1 MAELISTAS
10 VVQQI
15 EPIVDTEL
23 NRLCALAPRPRTIEE
38 TGLSGN
44 FVNELIAKHLYD
56 GGTMVVRDLVQR
68 SALAGPVVEEIL
80 LILRKEACVEVRG
93 EDAGAL
99 RYALTGAGRAFALEA
114 SMREGYLGP
123 APVPLDKYCEVLQS
137 QSVHMHQVTR
147 EEMRE
152 TFKSIVIDTDLLDA
166 LGAAMHSGRAIF
178 LYGPPGSGKTFMG
191 QRLAKVFNDTV
202 LIPYAIAVGD
212 TAVQLYDPVIHQPVP
227 GPDVKAQLAL
237 DAGFDPRFVRC
248 ERPDV
253 VTGGE
258 LTLDMLEVSYDPAK
272 RLHQAPLQLKASNG
286 VYMIDDLG
294 RQRVSPTDLLN
305 RWIVPLENKVD
316 FMSLASGKRFPVP
329 FDVVL
334 IFSTNINPM
343 DLADEAFLRR
353 IGHKIGF
360 GYLDEEKFTAIW
372 RQVCDERNIE
382 FDQHL
387 LDFTLANLYRAA
399 NRPMLPCQPRDLLGM
414 ALDRSRYLG
423 GDAGITADSLESA
436 WRNYFVNLDVDP
448 L

>member
-1 MAELISTAS
+1 VVEFLSTAS
-10 VVQQI
+10 LVKQT
-15 EPIVDTEL
+15 EPFGDTEL
-23 NRLCALAPRPRTIEE
+23 NRLSALASRPRTIEE
-38 TGLSGN
+38 TGLSVN

-68 SALAGPVVEEIL
+68 SALSGPVVEQSL
-80 LILRKEACVEVRG
+80 LRLRKEACVEVRG
-93 EDAGAL
+93 EESGAL
-99 RYALTGAGRAFALEA
+99 RYALTGAGRAFALES

-123 APVPLDKYCEVLQS
+123 APVPLEKYCKVLQA
-137 QSVHMHQVTR
+137 QSVHGHEVTR

-152 TFKSIVIDTDLLDA
+152 TFKDIVIGPDLLDA

-202 LIPYAIAVGD
+202 LIPYAIAIGD

-227 GPDVKAQLAL
+227 GPDAKAQLAL
-237 DAGFDPRFVRC
+237 ETGYDPRFVRC

-286 VYMIDDLG
+286 IYMIDDLG

-305 RWIVPLENKVD
+305 RWIVPLENKSD

-334 IFSTNINPM
+334 IFSTNLNPIE
-343 DLADEAFLRR
+343 LADEAFLRR
-353 IGHKIGF
+353 IGHKIAF

-372 RQVCDERNIE
+372 RQVCAERNIE
-382 FDQHL
+382 FDQDL
-387 LDFTLANLYRAA
+387 LDFTLENLYRTA
-399 NRPMLPCQPRDLLGM
+399 NKPMLPCHPRDLLGM

-423 GDAGITADSLESA
+423 GEGRINAEALESA